1 MVISCEEVW
10 RELSNYIDNDI
21 DPALRAEME
30 AHFAQCKHCTAV
42 LDGTRNVIRLVGDE
56 RAFTVPAGFSRRLYQ
71 KLSKHN
77 AMSRGP
83 LRGWLV
89 AAVAAGIAYAMLTI
103 ARAESPAP
111 PLLKSEHSQPAARLP
126 VGLVA
131 INEKGKT
138 LSRAAL
144 PLSARRGKT
153 GERRNCGPE
162 RLHTLRSLRERDAAV
177 QTPRRN
183 VGKNP
188 HRATCE
194 EEIAPDS
201 SVYAAPLRAKESKH
215 RGISNCAGA
224 KDWPSRLPHFKA
236 G

>member
-89 AAVAAGIAYAMLTI
+89 AALGAGIAYAMLTI
-103 ARAESPAP
+103 ARAESPAL

-138 LSRAAL
+138 FHVPHCRFLHGEGKLVSAETAVLNGYTPCVRCEREML
-144 PLSARRGKT
+144 RYKPLVATSEKI
-153 GERRNCGPE
+153 
-162 RLHTLRSLRERDAAV
+162 HTAQL
-177 QTPRRN
+177 
-183 VGKNP
+183 
-188 HRATCE
+188 
-194 EEIAPDS
+194 
-201 SVYAAPLRAKESKH
+201 AKRK
-215 RGISNCAGA
+215 
-224 KDWPSRLPHFKA
+224 
-236 G
+236 